1 MMTAEQAARRRGSL
15 VNRLRWPI
23 VAFVVIAVL
32 ITGLVLITVSGQ
44 AQRQEILRAQRRT
57 AEEVA
62 LSISAY
68 LQSARESLSLFVQLQ
83 NLPALERSR
92 QQAAIERLLAQRQD
106 IYEDLTLLDWNG
118 FEIARVSRFHTFLPE
133 ELIYDHSLTLAFQ
146 TAMAGQN
153 YLADEVTMSPQ
164 SGLPIIE
171 LAVPVRDAGS
181 GEVVGVLLAQVSIKQ
196 MWDVVAEIEVGRSGY
211 IYVVNATGRLL
222 AHTDLGR
229 YLRLQRQDI
238 RRVPAVQR
246 VTSGLAAPEAGEYTG
261 LNEGWV
267 VGASA
272 PIKGTPWFTIVELP
286 LTEAYANLGQM
297 LLSLAG
303 LLLAAVVVIG
313 ALTSWLPRRVVRP
326 LAQLQQGAMLLSS
339 GRLEHRIDLRTGDEL
354 EALGQAFNEMAV
366 RLQELYVG
374 LEQRVLERT
383 RDLERRSRQLE
394 AAAQVAREAAA
405 IRDVAGLLN
414 ATVRLISEQFGFY
427 HAGIFLLDEPG
438 EYAVL
443 RAASSEGGQRM
454 LARGH
459 RLRVGQVGI
468 VGYVAGV
475 GQPRIALDVGADAVF
490 FDNPDLP
497 QTRSEMALP
506 LKVRGRVIGVLDV
519 QSTQEA
525 AFSAEDVE
533 VLQTMADQVALAIEN
548 ARLVE
553 ESQRAVQELETFYG
567 RRLRQAWAER
577 VAVRPTAY
585 RYTGA
590 DVEAVTGTAALS
602 AGPDEGHRLAAPI
615 NLRGQTI
622 GSVVLRRAPDA
633 EPWSDE
639 EALLLEEVGLQIG
652 LALENARLLEETRQR
667 AEQERL
673 ISEITEHMRRTVDV
687 ETILQT
693 TVTELGQALGVPRTY
708 VRLGIDLG
716 PEAGLRPEDAD
727 DTG

>member
-1 MMTAEQAARRRGSL
+1 MTVERAARPRGSL

-23 VAFVVIAVL
+23 VAFVVIALL
-32 ITGLVLITVSGQ
+32 ITGLILIAVSGQ

-57 AEEVA
+57 ADEVA

-68 LQSARESLSLFVQLQ
+68 LQSARDSLSLFAQMQ
-83 NLPALERSR
+83 NLPALERPQ
-92 QQAAIERLLAQRQD
+92 QQAAIAKLLAQRQD
-106 IYEDLTLLDWNG
+106 IYEEITLLDQNG
-118 FEIARVSRFHTFLPE
+118 LELARVSRFHTFLPE
-133 ELIYDHSLTLAFQ
+133 ELIYDHRLTPAFQ
-146 TAMAGQN
+146 TAFAGQD
-153 YLADEVTMSPQ
+153 YLADEVVVSTQ

-181 GEVVGVLLAQVSIKQ
+181 GDVVGVLLAQASIKQ
-196 MWDVVAEIEVGRSGY
+196 MWDVVAEIEVGRTGY
-211 IYVVNATGRLL
+211 IYVVNAAGRLL

-238 RRVPAVQR
+238 RWVPAVQR
-246 VTSGLAAPEAGEYTG
+246 VAAGMVAPEAGEYTG
-261 LNEGWV
+261 LNEQWV

-272 PIKGTPWFTIVELP
+272 PIKGTPWVTIVELP
-286 LTEAYANLGQM
+286 LLEAYANLGQM
-297 LLSLAG
+297 ILSLLG
-303 LLLAAVVVIG
+303 LLLVAVVVIG

-326 LAQLQQGAMLLSS
+326 LAQLEEGAMLLSS
-339 GRLEHRIDLRTGDEL
+339 GRLDHRIRLRTGDEL
-354 EALGQAFNEMAV
+354 EALGDAFNQMAG
-366 RLQELYVG
+366 RLQELYSE
-374 LEQRVLERT
+374 LEQRVAERT
-383 RDLERRSRQLE
+383 RDLARRSVQLE

-405 IRDVAGLLN
+405 IRDVAGLLD

-427 HAGIFLLDEPG
+427 HAGLFLLDEPG

-468 VGYVAGV
+468 VGYVAGA
-475 GQPRIALDVGADAVF
+475 GQPRIALDVGEDAVF

-548 ARLVE
+548 ARLME
-553 ESQRAVQELETFYG
+553 ESQHAVRELEAFYG
-567 RRLRQAWAER
+567 RRLRESWTER
-577 VAVRPTAY
+577 AIRRPVAY
-585 RYTGA
+585 RYTGT
-590 DVEAVTGTAALS
+590 DVEATAP
-602 AGPDEGHRLAAPI
+602 AGPPPGADAHRLVTPI
-615 NLRGQTI
+615 HLRGQTI
-622 GSVVLRRAPDA
+622 GSLVLRRDPNQ

-639 EALLLEEVGLQIG
+639 EALLVEEVGLQVG
-652 LALENARLLEETRQR
+652 LALENARLLEETQRR
-667 AEQERL
+667 AERERL
-673 ISEITEHMRRTVDV
+673 IGEVAARMRETLDLDTVLQTAIREMGQILGLSKVDV
-687 ETILQT
+687 
-693 TVTELGQALGVPRTY
+693 
-708 VRLGIDLG
+708 RLKEATG
-716 PEAGLRPEDAD
+716 PQPDAS
-727 DTG
+727 TQR